1 MNELTSAGIPKRL
14 RSKWLRGERMV
25 NACSTLYLYHK
36 VVPEGTAR
44 SEREAALKSL
54 FDAVEGCGIPQ
65 ENAAV
70 AALLFMKRLT
80 VAVGG
85 AKLTP
90 HNKAFGL
97 IGAGLRKRFCPVF
110 V

>member
-54 FDAVEGCGIPQ
+54 FDAVEGCGIPP

-80 VAVGG
+80 VAVGV
-85 AKLTP
+85 L
-90 HNKAFGL
+90 N
-97 IGAGLRKRFCPVF
+97 
-110 V
+110 